1 MNKLKTDY
9 AGGFKV
15 RLNDIRWE
23 QAAVREAFYGL
34 MSAFG
39 ITASG
44 SFKLS
49 GCDVTIAGSDYSC
62 AAGYISFMGEICKV
76 DAHTTHKNTGESVI
90 FAIDESYDATG
101 DKTFLDLTTH
111 QTYLKRKA
119 KLISSVVTLGGD
131 YMYYDA
137 PSLGDVVVTGIPA
150 EAIQTKL
157 VSIANEWH
165 LVGET
170 GEPDFQNGWY
180 YAGSGFATVAFMK
193 ETLND
198 IVLKGYARNV
208 SPDHGAIF
216 TLPAGYR
223 PAEVMVFTSVTQYGS
238 VTIYI
243 QTNGDVY
250 SMSDT
255 VGYVVLDGIRFK
267 TY

>member
-23 QAAVREAFYGL
+23 QAAVSEAFYGL

-39 ITASG
+39 VSASA
-44 SFKLS
+44 SIKLS
-49 GCDVTIAGSDYSC
+49 GCDVTIAGSDYTC

-76 DAHTTHKNTGESVI
+76 DSHTTHKNVGEAI
-90 FAIDESYDATG
+90 MFAIDESYDASG

-111 QTYLKRKA
+111 RTYLIRRA
-119 KLISSVVTLGGD
+119 KLVSATIPIGGD
-131 YMYYDA
+131 HMPYNASYLSDIFVA
-137 PSLGDVVVTGIPA
+137 GIPA

-157 VSIANEWH
+157 ATIEGEWH
-165 LVGET
+165 LVGES

-198 IVLKGYARNV
+198 IVLKGYAKNDT
-208 SPDHGAIF
+208 PAHGAIF
-216 TLPAGYR
+216 TLPASIIFCLK
-223 PAEVMVFTSVTQYGS
+223 MTSPV
-238 VTIYI
+238 
-243 QTNGDVY
+243 
-250 SMSDT
+250 
-255 VGYVVLDGIRFK
+255 K
-267 TY
+267 TLGC